1 VIVEAWVGNRV
12 LGFTVEQENL
22 IWELWRGGESLRE
35 IVRVLGETKPRI
47 RRFLLESGGIRPVP
61 PRPAPRRAADKAGI
75 TAGSVVTKLDDR
87 VIPDGDSLVAAI
99 RPHVPGDTVTLTVKD
114 PSGATRTVQVTL

>member
-61 PRPAPRRAADKAGI
+61 RRAAPRTRLA
-75 TAGSVVTKLDDR
+75 SPR
-87 VIPDGDSLVAAI
+87 AAW
-99 RPHVPGDTVTLTVKD
+99 
-114 PSGATRTVQVTL
+114 